1 MLYSVKK
8 YQKVSNVFKK
18 RKRVGFMT
26 LFQFFYSSL
35 LSNLNVAISDKKQK
49 EHIFKP
55 RARKNLRR
63 VLCSKSLMP

>member
-18 RKRVGFMT
+18 RKRFGFMA

-63 VLCSKSLMP
+63 VLGYKSLMP